1 MQSNAYTLIFTS
13 FTTIILGFLL
23 SFVSTSLK
31 ETQEINEEIDIM
43 KNILYSL
50 EFSEEDGSWTGEEV
64 KKLFDSSVIQK
75 VVSVD
80 GEVIENLTPS
90 EIPTDKMETQFPL
103 YIKIVN
109 NSIDGYAIPIS
120 GKGLWSTL
128 YGYFALENDG
138 STVKGIRFY
147 KHGETPGLGGEVI
160 KDWFTNNFVGKRITD
175 INGRLVSIQSI
186 KGQVDTSSPNAYHQV
201 DGISG
206 ATMTTKGLN
215 EFLMNDLK
223 KYDSFFHKIR
233 LESKG

>member
-1 MQSNAYTLIFTS
+1 MRSNTYTLIFTS
-13 FTTIILGFLL
+13 ITTIVLGFLL
-23 SFVSTSLK
+23 SFVSESLK
-31 ETQEINEEIDIM
+31 EDQRINVEIDIM

-50 EFSEEDGSWTGEEV
+50 DFSEKDDPWTVEEV
-64 KKLFDSSVIQK
+64 KKIFDSSVIQK

-80 GEVIENLTPS
+80 GEIIDNLVPS
-90 EIPTDKMETQFPL
+90 EIQSDKMETQFPL

-109 NSIDGYAIPIS
+109 NSVDGYAIPIA

-147 KHGETPGLGGEVI
+147 KHGETPGLGGEVE
-160 KDWFTNNFVGKRITD
+160 KDWFTNNFVGKKITD
-175 INGRLVSIQSI
+175 KNGLLVSIQSV
-186 KGQVDTSSPNAYHQV
+186 KGQVDSSSPDLYHQV

-223 KYDSFFHKIR
+223 KYDSYFQKIR
-233 LESKG
+233 IGSKS

>member
-13 FTTIILGFLL
+13 ITTIILGFLL
-23 SFVSTSLK
+23 SFVSISLK
-31 ETQEINEEIDIM
+31 DTQQINEDIDIM

-50 EFSEEDGSWTGEEV
+50 EFSEKDKPWTGEEV
-64 KKLFDSSVIQK
+64 KILFDSSIIQK
-75 VVSVD
+75 VVNVD
-80 GEVIENLTPS
+80 GEVIADLVPS
-90 EIPTDKMETQFPL
+90 EIPIDKMETQFPL
-103 YIKIVN
+103 YIKVVN

-147 KHGETPGLGGEVI
+147 KHKETPGLGGEVE
-160 KDWFTNNFVGKRITD
+160 KDWFTNNYVGKKIID
-175 INGRLVSIQSI
+175 KNGGLVSIQSI
-186 KGQVDTSSPNAYHQV
+186 KGQVDSLSPDAYHQV

-223 KYDSFFHKIR
+223 KYDSFFQKVR
-233 LESKG
+233 MELKG

>member
-13 FTTIILGFLL
+13 ITTIILGFLL

-31 ETQEINEEIDIM
+31 DTQQINEDIDIM

-50 EFSEEDGSWTGEEV
+50 EFSEKDEPWTGEEV
-64 KKLFDSSVIQK
+64 KKLFDSSIIQK

-80 GEVIENLTPS
+80 GGVIDDLLPS
-90 EIPTDKMETQFPL
+90 EIPSDKMETQFPL
-103 YIKIVN
+103 YIKVVN

-128 YGYFALENDG
+128 YGYLALENDV

-147 KHGETPGLGGEVI
+147 KHKETPGLGGEVD
-160 KDWFTNNFVGKRITD
+160 KDWFTNNYVGKKIID
-175 INGRLVSIQSI
+175 KNGGLVSIQSI
-186 KGQVDTSSPNAYHQV
+186 KGQVDSLSPDAYHQV

-215 EFLMNDLK
+215 EFLMNDLI
-223 KYDSFFHKIR
+223 KYDSFFQKVR
-233 LESKG
+233 AELKG

>member
-13 FTTIILGFLL
+13 ITTIILGFLL

-50 EFSEEDGSWTGEEV
+50 EFNEEDRSWTGEEV

-75 VVSVD
+75 VVNVD

-147 KHGETPGLGGEVI
+147 KHGETPGLGGEVE

-175 INGRLVSIQSI
+175 MNGRLVSIQSI
-186 KGQVDTSSPNAYHQV
+186 KGQVDTSSPNAFHQV

-223 KYDSFFHKIR
+223 KYDSFFQKVR
-233 LESKG
+233 SESKG

>member
-13 FTTIILGFLL
+13 ITTIILGFLL

-50 EFSEEDGSWTGEEV
+50 EFSEKDGSWTEEEV
-64 KKLFDSSVIQK
+64 KKIFDSSVIQK

-90 EIPTDKMETQFPL
+90 EIPTDKIETQLPL

-147 KHGETPGLGGEVI
+147 KHGETPGLGGEVE

-175 INGRLVSIQSI
+175 MNGRLVGIQSV
-186 KGQVDTSSPNAYHQV
+186 KGQVDISSPNAYHQV

-223 KYDSFFHKIR
+223 KYDSFFQKVR
-233 LESKG
+233 TESKG

>member
-13 FTTIILGFLL
+13 ITTIILGFLL

-31 ETQEINEEIDIM
+31 DTQQINEDIDIM

-50 EFSEEDGSWTGEEV
+50 EFSEKDEPWTGEEV
-64 KKLFDSSVIQK
+64 KRLFDSSIIQK
-75 VVSVD
+75 VVSID
-80 GEVIENLTPS
+80 GGVIDNLLPS
-90 EIPTDKMETQFPL
+90 EIPSDKMETQFPL
-103 YIKIVN
+103 YIKVVN

-147 KHGETPGLGGEVI
+147 KHKETPGLGGEVD
-160 KDWFTNNFVGKRITD
+160 KDWFTNNYVGKKIID
-175 INGRLVSIQSI
+175 KNGGLVSIQSI
-186 KGQVDTSSPNAYHQV
+186 KGQVDSLSPDAYHQV

-215 EFLMNDLK
+215 EFLMNDLI
-223 KYDSFFHKIR
+223 KYDSFFQKVR
-233 LESKG
+233 AELKG

>member
-103 YIKIVN
+103 YIKIIN

-147 KHGETPGLGGEVI
+147 KHGETPGLGGEVE

>member
-90 EIPTDKMETQFPL
+90 EIPTNKMETQFPL
-103 YIKIVN
+103 YIKIIN

-223 KYDSFFHKIR
+223 KYDSFFQKVR
-233 LESKG
+233 SESKG

>member
-13 FTTIILGFLL
+13 ITTIILGFLL

-50 EFSEEDGSWTGEEV
+50 EFSEKDGSWTEEEV
-64 KKLFDSSVIQK
+64 KIIFDSSVIQK

-90 EIPTDKMETQFPL
+90 EIPTDKIETQLPL

-147 KHGETPGLGGEVI
+147 KHGETPGLGGEVE

-175 INGRLVSIQSI
+175 MNGRLVSIQSV

-223 KYDSFFHKIR
+223 KYDSFFQKVR
-233 LESKG
+233 TESKG

>member
-90 EIPTDKMETQFPL
+90 EIPTDKIETQLPL

-147 KHGETPGLGGEVI
+147 KHGETPGLGGEVE

-175 INGRLVSIQSI
+175 MNGRLVSIQSI

>member
-103 YIKIVN
+103 YIKIIN

-147 KHGETPGLGGEVI
+147 KHGETPGLGGEVE
-160 KDWFTNNFVGKRITD
+160 KDWFTNNFVGKKITD
-175 INGRLVSIQSI
+175 MNGRLVSIQSI

-233 LESKG
+233 LKSKG

>member
-13 FTTIILGFLL
+13 ITTIILGFLL

-103 YIKIVN
+103 YIKIIN

-147 KHGETPGLGGEVI
+147 KHGETPGLGGEVE

-175 INGRLVSIQSI
+175 MNGRLVSIQSI

>member
-103 YIKIVN
+103 YIKIIN

-147 KHGETPGLGGEVI
+147 KHGETPGLGGEVE

-175 INGRLVSIQSI
+175 MNGRLVSIQSI

>member
-1 MQSNAYTLIFTS
+1 MQSNSYTLIFTS
-13 FTTIILGFLL
+13 ITTIILGFLL

-103 YIKIVN
+103 YIKIIN

-147 KHGETPGLGGEVI
+147 KHGETPGLGGEVE
-160 KDWFTNNFVGKRITD
+160 KDWFTNNFVGKKITD
-175 INGRLVSIQSI
+175 MNGRLVSIQSI

>member
-90 EIPTDKMETQFPL
+90 EIPTNKMETQFPL
-103 YIKIVN
+103 YIKIIN

-147 KHGETPGLGGEVI
+147 KHGETPGLGGEVE

-175 INGRLVSIQSI
+175 MNGRLVSIQSI

-223 KYDSFFHKIR
+223 KYDSFFQKVR
-233 LESKG
+233 SESKG

>member
-103 YIKIVN
+103 YIKIIN

-147 KHGETPGLGGEVI
+147 KHGETPGLGGEVV
-160 KDWFTNNFVGKRITD
+160 KDWFTNNFVGKKITD
-175 INGRLVSIQSI
+175 MNGRLVSIQSI

-233 LESKG
+233 LKSKG

>member
-1 MQSNAYTLIFTS
+1 MRSNTYTLIFTS
-13 FTTIILGFLL
+13 ITTIVLGFLL

-50 EFSEEDGSWTGEEV
+50 EFSEKDDPWTVEEV
-64 KKLFDSSVIQK
+64 KKIFDSSVIQK
-75 VVSVD
+75 VVSVN
-80 GEVIENLTPS
+80 GEIIDNLVPS
-90 EIPTDKMETQFPL
+90 EIPSDKMETQFPL

-109 NSIDGYAIPIS
+109 NSVDGYAIPIA

-147 KHGETPGLGGEVI
+147 KHGETPGLGGEVE
-160 KDWFTNNFVGKRITD
+160 KDWFTNNFVGKKITD
-175 INGRLVSIQSI
+175 KNGLLVSIQSV
-186 KGQVDTSSPNAYHQV
+186 KGQVDSSSPDSYHQV

-223 KYDSFFHKIR
+223 KYDSYFQKIR
-233 LESKG
+233 MESKG

>member
-13 FTTIILGFLL
+13 ITTIILGFLL

-31 ETQEINEEIDIM
+31 DTQQINEDIDIM

-50 EFSEEDGSWTGEEV
+50 EFSEKDEPWTGEEV
-64 KKLFDSSVIQK
+64 KRLFDSSIIQK

-80 GEVIENLTPS
+80 GGVIDDLLPS
-90 EIPTDKMETQFPL
+90 EIPSDKMETQFPL
-103 YIKIVN
+103 YIKVVN

-147 KHGETPGLGGEVI
+147 KHKETPGLGGEVD
-160 KDWFTNNFVGKRITD
+160 KDWFTNNYVGKKIID
-175 INGRLVSIQSI
+175 KNGGLVSIQSI
-186 KGQVDTSSPNAYHQV
+186 KGQVDSLSPDAYHQV

-215 EFLMNDLK
+215 EFLMNDLI
-223 KYDSFFHKIR
+223 KYDSFFQKVR
-233 LESKG
+233 AELKG

>member
-103 YIKIVN
+103 YIKIIN

>member
-90 EIPTDKMETQFPL
+90 EIPTNKMETQFPL
-103 YIKIVN
+103 YIKIIN

>member
-13 FTTIILGFLL
+13 ITTIILGFLL

-50 EFSEEDGSWTGEEV
+50 EFNEEDRSWTGEEV

-75 VVSVD
+75 VVNID

-147 KHGETPGLGGEVI
+147 KHGETPGLGGEVE

-175 INGRLVSIQSI
+175 MNGRLVSIQSI
-186 KGQVDTSSPNAYHQV
+186 KGQVDTSSPNAFHQV

-223 KYDSFFHKIR
+223 KYDSFFQKVR
-233 LESKG
+233 SESKG

>member
-13 FTTIILGFLL
+13 ITTIILGFLL

-31 ETQEINEEIDIM
+31 DTQQINEDIDIM

-50 EFSEEDGSWTGEEV
+50 EFSEKDEPWTGEEV
-64 KKLFDSSVIQK
+64 KRLFDSSIIQK
-75 VVSVD
+75 VVSID
-80 GEVIENLTPS
+80 GGVIDNLLPS
-90 EIPTDKMETQFPL
+90 EIPSDKMETQFPL
-103 YIKIVN
+103 YIKVVN

-147 KHGETPGLGGEVI
+147 KHKETPGLGGEVD
-160 KDWFTNNFVGKRITD
+160 KDWFTNNYVGKKIID
-175 INGRLVSIQSI
+175 KNGGLVSIQSI
-186 KGQVDTSSPNAYHQV
+186 KGQVDSLSPDAYHQV

-223 KYDSFFHKIR
+223 KYDSFFQKVR
-233 LESKG
+233 AELKG

>member
-13 FTTIILGFLL
+13 ITTIILGFLL
-23 SFVSTSLK
+23 SFVSISLK
-31 ETQEINEEIDIM
+31 DTQQINEDIDIM

-50 EFSEEDGSWTGEEV
+50 EFSEKDEPWTGEEV
-64 KKLFDSSVIQK
+64 KKLFDSSIIQK

-80 GEVIENLTPS
+80 GGVIDDLLPS
-90 EIPTDKMETQFPL
+90 EIPSDKMETQFPL
-103 YIKIVN
+103 YIKVVN

-128 YGYFALENDG
+128 YGYLALENDV

-147 KHGETPGLGGEVI
+147 KHKETPGLGGEVD
-160 KDWFTNNFVGKRITD
+160 KDWFTNNYVGKKIID
-175 INGRLVSIQSI
+175 KNGGLVSIQSI
-186 KGQVDTSSPNAYHQV
+186 KGQVDSLSPDAYHQV

-215 EFLMNDLK
+215 EFLMNDLI
-223 KYDSFFHKIR
+223 KYDSFFQKVR
-233 LESKG
+233 AELKG

>member
-1 MQSNAYTLIFTS
+1 MQSNVYTLIFTS
-13 FTTIILGFLL
+13 ITTIILGFLL

-50 EFSEEDGSWTGEEV
+50 EFNEEDRSWTGEEV

-75 VVSVD
+75 VVNID

-147 KHGETPGLGGEVI
+147 KHGETPGLGGEVE
-160 KDWFTNNFVGKRITD
+160 KVWFTNNFVGKRITD
-175 INGRLVSIQSI
+175 MNGRLVSIQSI
-186 KGQVDTSSPNAYHQV
+186 KGQVDTSSPNAFHQV

-223 KYDSFFHKIR
+223 KYDSFFQKVR
-233 LESKG
+233 SESKG

>member
-147 KHGETPGLGGEVI
+147 KHGETPGLGGEVE
-160 KDWFTNNFVGKRITD
+160 KDWFTNNFVGKKITD
-175 INGRLVSIQSI
+175 MNGRLVSIQSI

>member
-13 FTTIILGFLL
+13 ITTIILGFLL

-31 ETQEINEEIDIM
+31 DTHQINEDIDIM

-50 EFSEEDGSWTGEEV
+50 EFSEKDEPWTGEEV
-64 KKLFDSSVIQK
+64 KRLFDSSIIQK
-75 VVSVD
+75 VVNVD
-80 GEVIENLTPS
+80 GEVIADLVPS
-90 EIPTDKMETQFPL
+90 EIPSDKMETQFPL
-103 YIKIVN
+103 YIKVVN

-147 KHGETPGLGGEVI
+147 KHKETPGLGGEVE
-160 KDWFTNNFVGKRITD
+160 KDWFTNNYVGKKIID
-175 INGRLVSIQSI
+175 KNGGLVSIQSI
-186 KGQVDTSSPNAYHQV
+186 KGQVDSLSPDAYHQV

-223 KYDSFFHKIR
+223 KYDSFFQKVR
-233 LESKG
+233 VESKG

>member
-1 MQSNAYTLIFTS
+1 MRNNTYTLIFTS
-13 FTTIILGFLL
+13 ITTIVLGFLL

-50 EFSEEDGSWTGEEV
+50 EFSEKDDPWTVEEV
-64 KKLFDSSVIQK
+64 KKIFDSSVIQK

-80 GEVIENLTPS
+80 GEIIDNLVPS
-90 EIPTDKMETQFPL
+90 EIPSDKMETQFPL

-109 NSIDGYAIPIS
+109 NSVDGYAIPIA

-147 KHGETPGLGGEVI
+147 KHGETPGLGGEVE
-160 KDWFTNNFVGKRITD
+160 KDWFTNNFVGKKITD
-175 INGRLVSIQSI
+175 KNGLLVSIQSV
-186 KGQVDTSSPNAYHQV
+186 KGQVDSSSPDSYHQV

-206 ATMTTKGLN
+206 ATMKTKGVN
-215 EFLMNDLK
+215 EFFINDLK
-223 KYDSFFHKIR
+223 KYDSYFQKMR
-233 LESKG
+233 MGSKS

>member
-1 MQSNAYTLIFTS
+1 MRSNTYTLIFTS
-13 FTTIILGFLL
+13 ITTIVLGFLL
-23 SFVSTSLK
+23 SFVSESLK
-31 ETQEINEEIDIM
+31 EDQRINVEIDIM

-50 EFSEEDGSWTGEEV
+50 DFSEKDDPWTVEEV
-64 KKLFDSSVIQK
+64 KKIFDSSVIQK

-80 GEVIENLTPS
+80 GEIIDNLVPS
-90 EIPTDKMETQFPL
+90 EITSDKMETQFPL

-109 NSIDGYAIPIS
+109 NSVDGYAIPIA

-147 KHGETPGLGGEVI
+147 KHGETPGLGGEVE
-160 KDWFTNNFVGKRITD
+160 KDWFTNNFVGKKITD
-175 INGRLVSIQSI
+175 KNGLLVSIQSV
-186 KGQVDTSSPNAYHQV
+186 KGQVDSSSPDSYHQV

-223 KYDSFFHKIR
+223 KYDSYFKKIR
-233 LESKG
+233 MGSKS